1 MNFLAH
7 AFLSFGEPEILT
19 GNLISD
25 FVKGKKKF
33 NYALGIQ
40 RGISL
45 HRSIDQFTDTHPA
58 TAKAKIFFKDSYGLY
73 SGAFID
79 VVYDHFL
86 ANDSSQFP
94 DQEHLNSFAV
104 HTYQQLEGFIPVC
117 PHPFQLI
124 FRYMKS
130 QNWLYNYRFNEGIY
144 NSFAGLVR
152 RARYMDDHEPAIR
165 TFEKHY
171 AELKNDYELFFPDV
185 KHFAR
190 NELNL
195 LLHS

>member
-1 MNFLAH
+1 MLWVFSVASAFIVQSISLRIHIPLLQRQRFFLR
-7 AFLSFGEPEILT
+7 ILT
-19 GNLISD
+19 GCI
-25 FVKGKKKF
+25 
-33 NYALGIQ
+33 
-40 RGISL
+40 
-45 HRSIDQFTDTHPA
+45 
-58 TAKAKIFFKDSYGLY
+58 
-73 SGAFID
+73 
-79 VVYDHFL
+79 
-86 ANDSSQFP
+86 
-94 DQEHLNSFAV
+94 QEHLNFFAV